1 MEGSGGEGCPSEPE
15 LPEELDIA
23 VVFPSPPV
31 LPTVVLEESMCWC
44 CNALYPA
51 DEGLADEDPMLLLY
65 PAPQLEEGLD
75 ADGEEEDGPRCVDAE
90 AVG

>member
-1 MEGSGGEGCPSEPE
+1 
-15 LPEELDIA
+15 
-23 VVFPSPPV
+23 
-31 LPTVVLEESMCWC
+31 MCWC